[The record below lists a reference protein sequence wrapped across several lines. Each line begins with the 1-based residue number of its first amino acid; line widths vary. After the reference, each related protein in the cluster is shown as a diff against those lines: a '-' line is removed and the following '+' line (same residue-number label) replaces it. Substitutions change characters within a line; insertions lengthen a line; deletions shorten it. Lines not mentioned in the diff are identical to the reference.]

1 MAKEKSKVASVTAE
15 EPEEYTQ
22 NLVYTI
28 NIYIQEGGV
37 LNINANDGGRIK
49 FNSGKPQPFPPPQG

>member
-1 MAKEKSKVASVTAE
+1 MAKEKSKVAAATAE

-28 NIYIQEGGV
+28 NIYVENGGV
-37 LNINANDGGRIK
+37 FNINANDGGRIK
-49 FNSGKPQPFPPPQG
+49 FNSGKPQPFPPPHG